1 MEKNKRVLLIIVL
14 ALALVLGGAG
24 LLYRQLS
31 AGYTP
36 EQLSLAAG
44 EQVPAV
50 SSPAAEEKAEAD

>member
-36 EQLSLAAG
+36 AQYLVACAP
-44 EQVPAV
+44 V
-50 SSPAAEEKAEAD
+50 ADYFSQP